1 MSRATQ
7 PNGYDS
13 VKRIFD
19 IVLSLVGIL
28 ISWPLQLVIAVLVW
42 KKLGSPV
49 VFRQNRPG
57 LDGEI
62 FELIKFRTMIRP
74 DVSKGII
81 SDEDRLTPFGR
92 FLRST
97 SMDELPTLLNVFKGD
112 MSMVG
117 PRPLL
122 VSYLTRYTS
131 EQNKRH
137 QVRPG
142 ITGLAQVRGRNA
154 LTWEEKFALDVYYVQ
169 NRSLALDLRILLETV
184 TSVLTRR
191 GITAADSATMP
202 EFLGDTY
209 PEKQEER

>member
-1 MSRATQ
+1 MSTATQ
-7 PNGYDS
+7 PNRYDS
-13 VKRIFD
+13 VKRIID

-28 ISWPLQLVIAVLVW
+28 ISWPLQLVIAALVW

-57 LDGEI
+57 RDGEI
-62 FELIKFRTMIRP
+62 FELIKFRTMIGQ
-74 DVSKGII
+74 DASKGLI
-81 SDEDRLTPFGR
+81 SDEDRLTPFGT

-112 MSMVG
+112 MSLVG

-122 VSYLTRYTS
+122 VSYLARYTS

-154 LTWEEKFALDVYYVQ
+154 LSWEEKFALDIYYVQ
-169 NRSLALDLRILLETV
+169 NRSLALDLRILVETV

-191 GITAADSATMP
+191 GITAGDSATMP
-202 EFLGDTY
+202 EFLGGTH

>member
-1 MSRATQ
+1 MSTTQQ
-7 PNGYDS
+7 PNSYDP

-28 ISWPLQLVIAVLVW
+28 ISCPLQLVIAALVW
-42 KKLGSPV
+42 MKLGSPV

-57 LDGEI
+57 RDGEI
-62 FELIKFRTMIRP
+62 FELIKFRTMIRE
-74 DVSKGII
+74 DVSNGLI
-81 SDEDRLTPFGR
+81 SDEDRLTTFGK

-97 SMDELPTLLNVFKGD
+97 SMDELPTLLNVLKGD
-112 MSMVG
+112 MSIVG

-122 VSYLTRYTS
+122 VSYLGRYTS

-154 LTWEEKFALDVYYVQ
+154 LAWEEKFALDVYYVQ
-169 NRSLALDLRILLETV
+169 NRSLALDLRILVETV
-184 TSVLTRR
+184 ISVISRR

-202 EFLGDTY
+202 EFLGGAY
-209 PEKQEER
+209 SEKQEER